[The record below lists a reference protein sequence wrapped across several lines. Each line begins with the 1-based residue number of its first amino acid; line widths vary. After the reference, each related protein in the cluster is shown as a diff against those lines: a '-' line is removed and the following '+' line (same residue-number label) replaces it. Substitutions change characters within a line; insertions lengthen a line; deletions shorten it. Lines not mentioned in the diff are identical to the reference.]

1 MIDDYFKTIQED
13 NRFTMAA
20 NGYTLY
26 ISGMDY
32 DENYISKTF
41 VYNDKIDFMAA
52 LASLEDIDVD

>member
-1 MIDDYFKTIQED
+1 MIGDYFKSIQED
-13 NRFTMAA
+13 NRFTLAA

-41 VYNDKIDFMAA
+41 VFNDKIDFMTA
-52 LASLEDIDVD
+52 LASLEDIDVE

>member
-1 MIDDYFKTIQED
+1 MIGDYFKSIQED
-13 NRFTMAA
+13 NRFTLAA

-41 VYNDKIDFMAA
+41 VFNDKIDFMAA
-52 LASLEDIDVD
+52 LASLEDIDVE

>member
-1 MIDDYFKTIQED
+1 MIGDHFKSIQED
-13 NRFTMAA
+13 NRFTLAA

-52 LASLEDIDVD
+52 LASLEDIDVE